1 MNNELN
7 QLVQTNEQP
16 QQLQPQV
23 GQQQVQPQ
31 VGQQVQPQV
40 AQQQVQPQVVQPQV
54 QQEVSQQPLAD
65 VLVQPTTKPVENKV
79 DFNSLSPLEKQQLIE
94 RAIKEAELKC
104 KIEKPKGYNKLNSF
118 IIGMILICIACVVIL
133 NILN

>member
-16 QQLQPQV
+16 QQLQQQV

-31 VGQQVQPQV
+31 V
-40 AQQQVQPQVVQPQV
+40 AQQPVQPQVVKKQV
-54 QQEVSQQPLAD
+54 QQVVAQQTLAD
-65 VLVQPTTKPVENKV
+65 VLVQRNAKPQENKV

-133 NILN
+133 NVLN

>member
-40 AQQQVQPQVVQPQV
+40 AQQQVQPQVAQPQV
-54 QQEVSQQPLAD
+54 QQVVPQQTLAD
-65 VLVQPTTKPVENKV
+65 LVQRNAKPQENKV

-94 RAIKEAELKC
+94 RAIKEAEEKC
-104 KIEKPKGYNKLNSF
+104 KKFKPEGYNKLNSF

>member
-31 VGQQVQPQV
+31 VGQPQVQPQV
-40 AQQQVQPQVVQPQV
+40 AQQPVQPQVVQKQV
-54 QQEVSQQPLAD
+54 QQVVPQQTLVD
-65 VLVQPTTKPVENKV
+65 LVQTTTKPVANKV

-94 RAIKEAELKC
+94 RAIKEAEEKC

-118 IIGMILICIACVVIL
+118 IIGMILLCIACVVIL
-133 NILN
+133 NVLN

>member
-16 QQLQPQV
+16 QQLQQQV

-31 VGQQVQPQV
+31 V
-40 AQQQVQPQVVQPQV
+40 AQQPVQPQVVQKQV
-54 QQEVSQQPLAD
+54 QQVVPQQTLVD
-65 VLVQPTTKPVENKV
+65 LVQTTTKPVANKV

>member
-23 GQQQVQPQ
+23 VKQQVE
-31 VGQQVQPQV
+31 PQV
-40 AQQQVQPQVVQPQV
+40 AQQPVQPQVVQPQV
-54 QQEVSQQPLAD
+54 QQVVPQQTVVD
-65 VLVQPTTKPVENKV
+65 LVQTTTKPVENKV

-94 RAIKEAELKC
+94 RAIKEAEEKC
-104 KIEKPKGYNKLNSF
+104 KKFKPEGYNKLNSF
-118 IIGMILICIACVVIL
+118 IIGMILLCIACVVIL
-133 NILN
+133 NVLN